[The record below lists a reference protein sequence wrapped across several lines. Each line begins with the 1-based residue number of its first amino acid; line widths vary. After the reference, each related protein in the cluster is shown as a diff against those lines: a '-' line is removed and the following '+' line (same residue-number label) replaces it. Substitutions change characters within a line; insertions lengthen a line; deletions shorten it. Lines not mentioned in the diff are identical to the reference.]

1 MKAKI
6 LSLLAIA
13 ICLVT
18 PARAQRANADES
30 FLQAVSL
37 YRSGMYERART
48 LFESC
53 SDDPV
58 ARGYSVLCAMRM
70 QAPDADALF
79 DAYQQEYKSSPM
91 NAEMNYRQALRK
103 FDEGEFELASE
114 LFSKVPMK
122 EIPALEQTAAIF
134 KMGYCDY
141 TKGLFDSARKRFR
154 KVESGNYND
163 YTSTARYLLGYM
175 DYQDRSFAEAA
186 KWFRQSASDPRF
198 KDLSEF
204 YLVDCE
210 FNLKNYDYVIEKGVE
225 MFENVDVERRERLAR
240 SLSEAFLVKG
250 DKANALKYYKS
261 VSRENMSRSDY
272 FYAGSMLFAVED
284 WKGAVENYSRM
295 TDRTD
300 SLGQIANYQMAG
312 SFIKLHNNVAAMD
325 AFKAAAD
332 RSFDKKIQEDA
343 FFNYAKLAFDLNKDP
358 KGFTDYISRWSTKEK
373 GDQIYEYMALAA
385 LVNKDYAAAV
395 DAYDHIDELTPEM
408 QSNYTKANYLRA
420 GQLISNGAW
429 RDALGC
435 LRTSAYYLPKTD
447 RFNQLSRYWI
457 AECQYNTDNFSAARE
472 TYVDLYNG
480 SALDGI
486 PEGNVLPYNIAYCC
500 YREEDWAAA
509 AKWFDNYIQSGVHN
523 YREDALTRRADC
535 DFARR
540 DYKNAVKTYQ
550 TVIDAFGSPD
560 NIYPY
565 YQQALSYGLSGDKK
579 KKAAVLSTVLKA
591 SPAAPMYAEAMYEL
605 GRSQMDIKD
614 DASALE
620 TFKLLRKTTSDSTYV
635 AKSLIGMGMVH
646 RNSKEYEAALGD
658 YKKVVSMMP
667 GSSYA
672 EDALLAIESIY
683 QSMRQPEKYLEYI
696 EQNRLGAKKSA
707 AEREDMYFNTAEQV
721 FLGGDSQQSISVL
734 QKYLDEFPEGT
745 KNAQAWFYLAESY
758 KAQGAKEKAADAYA
772 QAMALASE
780 GSYAESSRLGFAN
793 ICYSLERYED
803 AYRGFSELGEIARI
817 ETNKTNA
824 RTGMMRSA
832 FRARNY
838 DNAISAA
845 KEVEDDLKSSAEVRR
860 EARYVQAKSYMLTSR
875 RGEAM
880 EMFRALA
887 KEPSTAE
894 GAEARYIIIQNM
906 YDTGDFQSVEN
917 AVYDFSASAGDQSY
931 WLAKAFITLGDSFI
945 ERGLSDQAKATF
957 ESIRDGYEPQSQS
970 DDVQENVKLRLQR
983 LAAK

>member
-175 DYQDRSFAEAA
+175 DYQDRSFADAA
-186 KWFRQSASDPRF
+186 EWFRQSVSDPRF
-198 KDLSEF
+198 KELSEF

-646 RNSKEYEAALGD
+646 RNSKEYDAALGD

>member
-395 DAYDHIDELTPEM
+395 EAYDHIDELTPEM

-540 DYKNAVKTYQ
+540 DYKNAIKTYQ

-845 KEVEDDLKSSAEVRR
+845 KEVEDDLKSSAEVHR

>member
-13 ICLVT
+13 ICLVS
-18 PARAQRANADES
+18 PARAQRAGADES
-30 FLQAVSL
+30 YRQAVSL

-48 LFESC
+48 LFEAC
-53 SDDPV
+53 GDDPV
-58 ARGYSVLCAMRM
+58 ARGYSVLCSMKM
-70 QAPDADALF
+70 HAPDADALF
-79 DAYQQEYKSSPM
+79 DAYRQEYKSSPL
-91 NAEMNYRQALRK
+91 NAEMNYQQALRK

-122 EIPALEQTAAIF
+122 EIPELEQTAAIF

-141 TKGLFDSARKRFR
+141 TMGLFDSARKRFR

-175 DYQDRSFAEAA
+175 DYQDRSFDDAAE
-186 KWFRQSASDPRF
+186 WFRLSVSDPRF

-225 MFENVDVERRERLAR
+225 MFGNVAEERRERLAR

-250 DKANALKYYKS
+250 DKDNALKYYKATS
-261 VSRENMSRSDY
+261 HESMSRSDY

-295 TDRTD
+295 TDRSD

-312 SFIKLHNNVAAMD
+312 SYIKLHNNVAAMD
-325 AFKAAAD
+325 AFKAASD
-332 RSFDKKIQEDA
+332 RNYDQKIQEDA

-358 KGFTDYISRWSTKEK
+358 KGFTDYISRWGTRQK
-373 GDQIYEYMALAA
+373 GDQIYEYMALAS
-385 LVNKDYAAAV
+385 LVNKDYAGAV

-429 RDALGC
+429 RDALNC

-472 TYVDLYNG
+472 TYTELYNG

-509 AKWFDNYIQSGVHN
+509 AKWFDTYIQSGVRN

-540 DYKNAVKTYQ
+540 DFKGAVATYQ
-550 TVIDAFGSPD
+550 TVIDAFGAPD

-565 YQQALSYGLSGDKK
+565 YQQALCYGLSGDKK

-591 SPAAPMYAEAMYEL
+591 SPSAPMYAEAMYEL
-605 GRSQMDIKD
+605 GRSQMDVKD

-646 RNSKEYEAALGD
+646 RNSKEYESALAD

-683 QSMRQPEKYLEYI
+683 QSMRQPEKYLDYI
-696 EQNRLGAKKSA
+696 EQNRLGARKSA
-707 AEREDMYFNTAEQV
+707 AEREEMYFNTAEQV
-721 FLGGDSQQSISVL
+721 FLGGDSQQSIGVL
-734 QKYLDEFPEGT
+734 QKYLDEFPEGG

-772 QAMALASE
+772 QAMALVSE
-780 GSYAESSRLGFAN
+780 GSYAESSRLGYAN

-803 AYRGFSELGEIARI
+803 AYRGFSELREIARI
-817 ETNKTNA
+817 ETNRTNA
-824 RTGMMRSA
+824 RMGMMRSA
-832 FRARNY
+832 FRARSY
-838 DNAISAA
+838 DNAIAAA
-845 KEVEDDLKSSAEVRR
+845 KEVEGDLKSSADMLR
-860 EARYVQAKSYMLTSR
+860 EARYVQARSYMSTSR

-880 EMFRALA
+880 ELFRTLA
-887 KEPSTAE
+887 NDPSTAE
-894 GAEARYIIIQNM
+894 GAEAKYIIIQNM

-917 AVYDFSASAGDQSY
+917 AVYDFSSDAGNQSY
-931 WLAKAFITLGDSFI
+931 WLAKAFITLGDSFL
-945 ERGLSDQAKATF
+945 ERGLTDQAKATF

-983 LAAK
+983 LAGK

>member
-6 LSLLAIA
+6 LSLLAVA
-13 ICLVT
+13 ICLVS
-18 PARAQRANADES
+18 PARAQRLSADDA
-30 FLQAVSL
+30 FRQAVSL
-37 YRSGMYERART
+37 YRSGMFERART
-48 LFESC
+48 LFEAC

-58 ARGYSVLCAMRM
+58 ARGYSVLCAMNM

-79 DAYQQEYKSSPM
+79 DAFQQEYKSSPL
-91 NAEMNYRQALRK
+91 NAELNYRQALRK
-103 FDEGEFELASE
+103 FDQGEFGLASE

-122 EIPALEQTAAIF
+122 EIPSLEQTAAIF

-175 DYQDRSFAEAA
+175 DYQDRSFTDAA
-186 KWFRQSASDPRF
+186 KWFRQSVSDPRF
-198 KDLSEF
+198 KDVSEF

-225 MFENVDVERRERLAR
+225 MFENVDEERRERLAR
-240 SLSEAFLVKG
+240 SISEAFLVKG

-284 WKGAVENYSRM
+284 WKGAVENYGHM
-295 TDRTD
+295 VDRSD

-312 SFIKLHNNVAAMD
+312 SFIKLRNNVAAMD

-332 RSFDKKIQEDA
+332 QSFDRKIQEDA

-408 QSNYTKANYLRA
+408 KSNYTKANYLRA

-429 RDALGC
+429 RDALAC

-457 AECQYNTDNFSAARE
+457 AECQYNTDDFSAARE
-472 TYVDLYNG
+472 TYVELYNG

-500 YREEDWAAA
+500 YREEDWSAA
-509 AKWFDNYIQSGVHN
+509 AKWFDNYIQSGVHS

-540 DYKNAVKTYQ
+540 DYKNAVMTYQ
-550 TVIDAFGSPD
+550 TVIDAFGAPD

-565 YQQALSYGLSGDKK
+565 YQQALSYGLSGDRK
-579 KKAAVLSTVLKA
+579 KKAAVLSSVLKA
-591 SPAAPMYAEAMYEL
+591 SPSAPMYAEAMYEL

-667 GSSYA
+667 GSSFA

-683 QSMRQPEKYLEYI
+683 QSMRQPEKYLEYV
-696 EQNRLGAKKSA
+696 EQNRIGARKSA
-707 AEREDMYFNTAEQV
+707 AEREEIYFNTAEQV

-758 KAQGAKEKAADAYA
+758 KAQGSKEKAADAYA

-780 GSYAESSRLGFAN
+780 GSYAESSRLGYAN

-817 ETNKTNA
+817 ESNKTNA

-838 DNAISAA
+838 DNAVIAA
-845 KEVEDDLKSSAEVRR
+845 REVEDDLKSSAEVRR

-880 EMFRALA
+880 DMFRALA

-894 GAEARYIIIQNM
+894 GAEARYIIIQNL
-906 YDTGDFQSVEN
+906 YDTGDFQTVES
-917 AVYDFSASAGDQSY
+917 AVYDFSSSAGDQSY
-931 WLAKAFITLGDSFI
+931 WLAKAFITLGDSFL
-945 ERGLSDQAKATF
+945 ERGLTDQAKATF
-957 ESIRDGYEPQSQS
+957 ESIRDGYQPQSQN